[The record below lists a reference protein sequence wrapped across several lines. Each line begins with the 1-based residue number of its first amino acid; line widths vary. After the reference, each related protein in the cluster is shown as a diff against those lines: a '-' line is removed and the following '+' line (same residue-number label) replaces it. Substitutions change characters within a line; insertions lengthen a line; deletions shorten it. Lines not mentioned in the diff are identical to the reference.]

1 MSSRLRF
8 KGFTVAR
15 DRSLDR
21 TRMEA
26 IVHETEQQL
35 VEARQV
41 GVTFKSGDLTLSGV
55 LHLPPGNQAAQYP
68 CVIVLHGFGSN
79 KQASNVRLPVEML
92 NDWGYAAFRFD
103 MRGCGESEG
112 EFGRVICMEQV
123 EDTKAAL
130 DFLQSCEQVDASRI
144 ALLGS
149 SFGAAVALYTGSVDE
164 RVAAVISSGGWGH
177 GGRKFQWQHRA
188 PGEFERFMTMLE
200 EGRRY
205 REQTGNSLMVDR
217 YDIVPMPE
225 HLRTHLSQGSATQFP
240 AEVAQS
246 MYNFCA
252 EDVVHQLSPRPLLLL
267 HSSNDSITP
276 TEQSVALF
284 QNAGMPTDLHLFAET
299 DHFMFAEDNT
309 RVREIVRSWL
319 AKFLPVQVG
328 GR

>member
-1 MSSRLRF
+1 MQDA
-8 KGFTVAR
+8 G
-15 DRSLDR
+15 
-21 TRMEA
+21 
-26 IVHETEQQL
+26 HQL
-35 VEARQV
+35 TEARQIE
-41 GVTFKSGDLTLSGV
+41 VTFKSGDLTLSGA
-55 LHLPPGNQAAQYP
+55 LHLPPGEQNVPYP

-79 KQASNVRLPVEML
+79 KQASNVRLPVDML

-123 EDTKAAL
+123 EDTRAAL
-130 DFLQSCEQVDASRI
+130 DFLHGFEQVDSSRI

-149 SFGAAVALYTGSVDE
+149 SFGAAVALYTGAVDE
-164 RVAAVISSGGWGH
+164 RVAGVISSGGWGH

-205 REQTGNSLMVDR
+205 REQTGQSLMVDR

-225 HLRTHLSQGSATQFP
+225 HLRTHLSLGSATLFP
-240 AEVAQS
+240 SEVAQS

-252 EDVVHQLSPRPLLLL
+252 EDVIHQLSPRPLLLL

-276 TEQSVALF
+276 TEQSIALF
-284 QNAGMPTDLHLFAET
+284 QKAGMPTDLHLFAET

-319 AKFLPVQVG
+319 SKFLRAKDGDQ
-328 GR
+328 